1 MIYNYPKVSLILTTF
16 NSIFNFK
23 KTYSSI
29 IIQDYPNIEIIIVDG
44 KSTDGTVEAIS
55 KFAADNDNIK
65 WISEVDKGIYD
76 AMNKG
81 LYMATGEYIL
91 FFNDIFTQKSSVA
104 KLVWAAN
111 SNVNCIGA
119 HSDLG
124 YCSDGKIK
132 RYWRMGEGKI
142 DSGWMPAH
150 PTLLLKKEV
159 YSKYGGYK
167 SGYRCSAD
175 YEFMVRILRDK
186 NNMLAYVPE
195 TLVSMFYG
203 GTSSSGIRAYG
214 ISFKES
220 YKALKENSIAH
231 PLLVCIKR
239 AVKVIKQF
247 VFWGN

>member
-91 FFNDIFTQKSSVA
+91 FFNDIFSGCLPPAPRQYRMTQLQPVFSKDTA
-104 KLVWAAN
+104 TL
-111 SNVNCIGA
+111 NC
-119 HSDLG
+119 H
-124 YCSDGKIK
+124 IK
-132 RYWRMGEGKI
+132 
-142 DSGWMPAH
+142 
-150 PTLLLKKEV
+150 
-159 YSKYGGYK
+159 
-167 SGYRCSAD
+167 
-175 YEFMVRILRDK
+175 
-186 NNMLAYVPE
+186 
-195 TLVSMFYG
+195 
-203 GTSSSGIRAYG
+203 
-214 ISFKES
+214 
-220 YKALKENSIAH
+220 
-231 PLLVCIKR
+231 
-239 AVKVIKQF
+239 
-247 VFWGN
+247 

>member
-1 MIYNYPKVSLILTTF
+1 MVYSYPKVSLILTTY
-16 NSIFNFK
+16 NSIHNFE

-44 KSTDGTVEAIS
+44 KSTDGTVEVIS
-55 KFAADNDNIK
+55 KYAADNDNIK
-65 WISEVDKGIYD
+65 WISEMDKGIYD

-81 LYMATGEYIL
+81 LYMATGEYVL
-91 FFNDIFTQKSSVA
+91 FFNDVFTQNYSVA
-104 KLVWAAN
+104 KLVRAAIRDRG
-111 SNVNCIGA
+111 CIGA
-119 HSDLG
+119 HSDLV
-124 YCSDGKIK
+124 YCSEGKVK

-167 SGYRCSAD
+167 SEYRCSAD

-186 NNMLAYVPE
+186 DNMLAYVPE

-203 GTSSSGIRAYG
+203 GTSSSGISAYVV
-214 ISFKES
+214 SFKEA

-231 PLLVCIKR
+231 PFIVCIKR
-239 AVKVIKQF
+239 TVKVMKQF
-247 VFWGN
+247 VFLEY